1 MTSNASVVTPDT
13 TDANLNEKDDGSLL
27 SESLNNQDV
36 VVALDSIHDCTRH
49 KSKER
54 VPSSLTHV
62 NRFFQKHF
70 VPIDSEIKLLIVNK
84 SLMNFLKKRVLNY

>member
-1 MTSNASVVTPDT
+1 MTSNASIIT
-13 TDANLNEKDDGSLL
+13 TDTINANENEKDDGSLL

-54 VPSSLTHV
+54 ISSSLTHV

-70 VPIDSEIKLLIVNK
+70 VPINPKN
-84 SLMNFLKKRVLNY
+84 